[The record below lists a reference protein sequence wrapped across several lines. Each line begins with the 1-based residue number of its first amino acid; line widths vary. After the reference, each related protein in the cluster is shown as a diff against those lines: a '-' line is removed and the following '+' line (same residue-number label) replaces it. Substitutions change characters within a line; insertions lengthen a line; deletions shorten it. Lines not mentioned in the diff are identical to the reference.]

1 MAFVLGS
8 LGLQRFLLR
17 AVSRLLALFLIVSR
31 TKCGPESDSS
41 PPQPL
46 LMYAAT
52 KPRKPT
58 KPAIAPN
65 AKPTSSMSSARKLNP
80 TINAAT
86 L

>member
-1 MAFVLGS
+1 
-8 LGLQRFLLR
+8 
-17 AVSRLLALFLIVSR
+17 
-31 TKCGPESDSS
+31 
-41 PPQPL
+41 
-46 LMYAAT
+46 MYAAT